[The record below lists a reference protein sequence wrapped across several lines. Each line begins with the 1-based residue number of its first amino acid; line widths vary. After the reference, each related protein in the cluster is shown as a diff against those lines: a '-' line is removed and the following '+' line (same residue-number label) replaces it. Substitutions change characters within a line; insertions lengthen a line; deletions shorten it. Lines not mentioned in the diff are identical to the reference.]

1 MDVEDFF
8 HTDAQLRYHTQRKT
22 KIREAIAA
30 RLRRVCPDMT
40 ETEFQSLVDEM
51 AEKQLRG
58 EGRLSDW

>member
-1 MDVEDFF
+1 VALEDFF
-8 HTDAQLRYHTQRKT
+8 HSDAQLPYHSQRKAS
-22 KIREAIAA
+22 IREAIAA

-58 EGRLSDW
+58 ERRLSDW